1 MMATTFR
8 RLSCTR
14 KHKFLLKSVNWY
26 CVCVHVDRG
35 YFEQY
40 GHRYTSVIPTNVFGP
55 HDNFN
60 IDKAHVMSALIG
72 KTYKAKSE

>member
-1 MMATTFR
+1 M
-8 RLSCTR
+8 
-14 KHKFLLKSVNWY
+14 
-26 CVCVHVDRG
+26 CVHVDRG

-72 KTYKAKSE
+72 KTYKAKSV